1 MELRDYVSYD
11 ALGLA
16 ELIAKREVTGAEVVS
31 ASLRAVERVNSAI
44 NAVVETWPDEVPVSL
59 RDQKDGGLFAGVP
72 FLVKDLGITRA
83 GRSTE
88 LGSRLAKGL
97 VAASDSTLMIQFRGA
112 GLVPIGR
119 TTTPEFAISS
129 TTEGVATGV
138 TRNPWALDRSAG
150 GSSGGSGAAVAAGIV
165 PFAHAT
171 DGGGSI
177 RVPASVNGLFG
188 LKPSR
193 GRVSNGPAVDEVWSG
208 LAVQLGVSR
217 TVRDSAALLDA
228 VQGGGVGEPYYT
240 APPKT
245 SFRTR
250 VEQDPGRL
258 RIGFMPNPL
267 NGDRTSAPVA
277 AALGGVAQLCDQLG
291 HNVEDVTLDIGVSWE
306 AFVYANTQ
314 LFTVN
319 TTAWINAISAAMGRG
334 ATVDYLEPATMAVY
348 TYGRQVSGLD
358 LLDALDVRNMV
369 TRAIGAY
376 FETYDILLTPTVPQL
391 PPLIGTFN
399 QGQSDLDAAGWVDKV
414 FNMSPF
420 TAMANVSGIPAMSVP
435 LSTDP
440 VAGLPVGSQFFAG
453 FGREGLL
460 FSLAGQL
467 ERAQPW
473 RNRRATIWAG
483 A

>member
-1 MELRDYVSYD
+1 
-11 ALGLA
+11 
-16 ELIAKREVTGAEVVS
+16 
-31 ASLRAVERVNSAI
+31 
-44 NAVVETWPDEVPVSL
+44 
-59 RDQKDGGLFAGVP
+59 
-72 FLVKDLGITRA
+72 
-83 GRSTE
+83 
-88 LGSRLAKGL
+88 
-97 VAASDSTLMIQFRGA
+97 
-112 GLVPIGR
+112 
-119 TTTPEFAISS
+119 
-129 TTEGVATGV
+129 
-138 TRNPWALDRSAG
+138 
-150 GSSGGSGAAVAAGIV
+150 
-165 PFAHAT
+165 
-171 DGGGSI
+171 
-177 RVPASVNGLFG
+177 
-188 LKPSR
+188 
-193 GRVSNGPAVDEVWSG
+193 
-208 LAVQLGVSR
+208 
-217 TVRDSAALLDA
+217 
-228 VQGGGVGEPYYT
+228 
-240 APPKT
+240 
-245 SFRTR
+245 
-250 VEQDPGRL
+250 
-258 RIGFMPNPL
+258 MPNPL

-440 VAGLPVGSQFFAG
+440 VTGLPVGSQFFAG